1 MAEYIE
7 RSKIVYPYMH
17 EELWWGFNKS
27 TSRVFN
33 EGVKATEDAIAAIP
47 AADVVEVPCHCK
59 DCRYND
65 PSWQMSADSI
75 GCRYWGIYP
84 DPDDWCC
91 KAEMKGG
98 E

>member
-1 MAEYIE
+1 MAKEYIE
-7 RSKIVYPYMH
+7 REAVIRHLQECEGTPPEICYTYPIFKAI
-17 EELWWGFNKS
+17 ECF
-27 TSRVFN
+27 V
-33 EGVKATEDAIAAIP
+33 EGVAT
-47 AADVVEVPCHCK
+47 ADVVEVPCHCK

-65 PSWQMSADSI
+65 PSWQLSADSI

-91 KAEMKGG
+91 KAERKGG